1 MEMDICK
8 KLHSLRATLSDKGN
22 TINIQTHSGDNVEII
37 VISRGHS
44 VFSMDATI
52 SQLQQMVNRLADWE
66 RKEVEPDADQVL

>member
-8 KLHSLRATLSDKGN
+8 KLHSLRAILSDKGN

-37 VISRGHS
+37 VISKGHN

-52 SQLQQMVNRLADWE
+52 SQLQQMVNKLAGWE
-66 RKEVEPDADQVL
+66 QREVEHADQVL